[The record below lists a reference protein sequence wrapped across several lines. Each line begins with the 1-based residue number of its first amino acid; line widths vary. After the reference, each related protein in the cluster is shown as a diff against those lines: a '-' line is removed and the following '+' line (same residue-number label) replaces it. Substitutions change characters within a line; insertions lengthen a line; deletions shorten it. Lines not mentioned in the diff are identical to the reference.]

1 MKTRGYKMPASLLE
15 TTTDPRKRP
24 GSLEATHL
32 PACDGGPW
40 PGIDPS
46 DILSRQKLEFL
57 AVYSHLNRLYDYMN
71 VLRGSGSREEKQV
84 VAALQRVIAFRDQL
98 EDRYAPTGFYAEP
111 VLKGHLTVNLVF
123 HYAQKYVQ
131 ENHRRHEPLEA
142 WVKVPLPESKM
153 RKALAGIPGI
163 SVKKIRADLNLRR
176 PRKNKDRQ
184 SGD

>member
-98 EDRYAPTGFYAEP
+98 EDRYAPTGFCGAGAERPPHRKPGLSLCTKVCAGKPSSPRATRGLGQGP
-111 VLKGHLTVNLVF
+111 VAGKQD
-123 HYAQKYVQ
+123 AKSAC
-131 ENHRRHEPLEA
+131 RR
-142 WVKVPLPESKM
+142 S
-153 RKALAGIPGI
+153 RYFG
-163 SVKKIRADLNLRR
+163 KKD
-176 PRKNKDRQ
+176 
-184 SGD
+184 SC